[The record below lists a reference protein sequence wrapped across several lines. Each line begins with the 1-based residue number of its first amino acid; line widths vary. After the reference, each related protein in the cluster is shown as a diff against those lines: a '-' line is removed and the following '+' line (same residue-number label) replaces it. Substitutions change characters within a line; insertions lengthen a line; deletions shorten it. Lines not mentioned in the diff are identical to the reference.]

1 MPFEKIHNQ
10 FCKNILGVH
19 KKSSNF
25 AAKCELGRPPVL
37 NFITILA
44 LKYFKRLK
52 QLPSDRL
59 LGEVYEV
66 DQSLFI
72 DEHRSWQK
80 FIHNSLQNL
89 NLTSLDFD
97 RINQL
102 LTDQHSKVILN
113 KLQHLSTQEHD
124 NKLFFF
130 ANIYP
135 KDFILQDYLSLK
147 LPVNI
152 TRELTKLRLSSHS
165 LLIEK
170 GRYFRPKIKRENRL
184 CSQCNQIE
192 DDNTKFANVRKR
204 LLKKLNIN
212 LQDLCP
218 SEYMKTIS
226 RLLNPNSIDDT
237 MNICHYIKDFQSNRP
252 QLNRP

>member
-1 MPFEKIHNQ
+1 
-10 FCKNILGVH
+10 
-19 KKSSNF
+19 
-25 AAKCELGRPPVL
+25 
-37 NFITILA
+37 
-44 LKYFKRLK
+44 
-52 QLPSDRL
+52 
-59 LGEVYEV
+59 
-66 DQSLFI
+66 
-72 DEHRSWQK
+72 
-80 FIHNSLQNL
+80 
-89 NLTSLDFD
+89 LTLIK
-97 RINQL
+97 INQL

-192 DDNTKFANVRKR
+192 DEQHFLIHCTKFANVRK
-204 LLKKLNIN
+204 LLFKKLNIN
-212 LQDLCP
+212 LQDLCL
-218 SEYMKTIS
+218 SEYMKTIT

-237 MNICHYIKDFQSNRP
+237 MNICHYYLYIKDCMSIR
-252 QLNRP
+252 

>member
-1 MPFEKIHNQ
+1 
-10 FCKNILGVH
+10 
-19 KKSSNF
+19 
-25 AAKCELGRPPVL
+25 
-37 NFITILA
+37 
-44 LKYFKRLK
+44 
-52 QLPSDRL
+52 
-59 LGEVYEV
+59 
-66 DQSLFI
+66 
-72 DEHRSWQK
+72 
-80 FIHNSLQNL
+80 L

-97 RINQL
+97 INKINQL

-152 TRELTKLRLSSHS
+152 TRELTKLRLSSRS

-192 DDNTKFANVRKR
+192 DEQPFLIHCTKFANVRT
-204 LLKKLNIN
+204 LLFKKLNIK

-218 SEYMKTIS
+218 SEYMKTIT
-226 RLLNPNSIDDT
+226 RLLIVNCITCHQHMSIDLGT
-237 MNICHYIKDFQSNRP
+237 HFLLYFSFWAYYMLTAKP
-252 QLNRP
+252 

>member
-1 MPFEKIHNQ
+1 MHFFLED
-10 FCKNILGVH
+10 V
-19 KKSSNF
+19 
-25 AAKCELGRPPVL
+25 
-37 NFITILA
+37 
-44 LKYFKRLK
+44 
-52 QLPSDRL
+52 
-59 LGEVYEV
+59 
-66 DQSLFI
+66 
-72 DEHRSWQK
+72 
-80 FIHNSLQNL
+80 NSLQNL

-97 RINQL
+97 INKINQM
-102 LTDQHSKVILN
+102 LTDQHSKVILD

-152 TRELTKLRLSSHS
+152 TRELTKLRLSSHP

-192 DDNTKFANVRKR
+192 DEQHFLIHCTKFANVRK
-204 LLKKLNIN
+204 LLFKSKKKKIL
-212 LQDLCP
+212 
-218 SEYMKTIS
+218 
-226 RLLNPNSIDDT
+226 
-237 MNICHYIKDFQSNRP
+237 IKFHF
-252 QLNRP
+252 LK